1 MIDFLKSICD
11 VFFYWNIDN
20 KDEDGNADDGDD
32 DVTFKKKCT
41 EYRWLFN
48 LKDRFICERIRSL
61 YLTFHIMLSLLS
73 KSSDIANHRGW
84 QLQP

>member
-32 DVTFKKKCT
+32 DVTLKKMH
-41 EYRWLFN
+41 WIPLV
-48 LKDRFICERIRSL
+48 I
-61 YLTFHIMLSLLS
+61 
-73 KSSDIANHRGW
+73 
-84 QLQP
+84 